1 MCTLSSE
8 TPRWFAI
15 VTKYKCEKSVL
26 RALTI
31 KGVKVCVPQQEII
44 RQHGSRKRKL
54 TLPVISCYAFVK
66 ITSREYVKVLET
78 ENVARF
84 VSFNKKLISIP
95 DEEIEMLKRI
105 ADGYSQPVASTPLSY
120 QKGDE
125 VEIVSG
131 RLTGL
136 KGSLISIQGK
146 RKFVVELKNMGFSLH
161 LQVEPKNLRK
171 AIY

>member
-8 TPRWFAI
+8 IPRWFAV

-26 RALTI
+26 RALDQ
-31 KGVKVCVPQQEII
+31 KGIKVCVPQQEVI
-44 RQHGSRKRKL
+44 RQHGTRKRKL
-54 TLPVISCYAFVK
+54 TLPLISCYAFVK

-78 ENVARF
+78 ENVAKF
-84 VSFNKKLISIP
+84 VSFNKNLISIP
-95 DEEIEMLKRI
+95 EEEIELLKKI
-105 ADGYSQPVASTPLSY
+105 AGGYTQPITSTPLNY

-136 KGSLISIQGK
+136 KGLLISIQGK